1 MGIQGLHTRPAKLQK
16 IRHTTPTEVSS
27 LQYTVLYPALYLVG
41 FAALH
46 SFLASL
52 TAKRAARRRYGDRV
66 DPWYPIFFSVVAVV
80 TVLPL
85 AALLAIF
92 PGKMLYMIP
101 APWFWIFVFAQI
113 VVGIVS
119 LRAFLDAPHRFLIR
133 SQLAGPQSSDSF
145 ALAIRGIYCRIR
157 DPFLLSGFLLIWL
170 TPFMTENLLAVYL
183 LITVYLFLGSFH
195 WESRL
200 IFQFGQAY
208 LAYKSE
214 VPRMI
219 PRGRK
224 QWRECEHR

>member
-1 MGIQGLHTRPAKLQK
+1 MQHSTI
-16 IRHTTPTEVSS
+16 
-27 LQYTVLYPALYLVG
+27 YPALYLVG
-41 FAALH
+41 FAVLH

-52 TAKRAARRRYGDRV
+52 TAKKAARRRFGDRV
-66 DPWYPIFFSVVAVV
+66 DPWYPIFFSAVAIV

-92 PGKMLYMIP
+92 PGKVLYVIP
-101 APWFWIFVFAQI
+101 TPWFWLFIAAQI
-113 VVGIVS
+113 LLGIGS

-133 SQLAGPQSSDSF
+133 AQLAGPQSTDSF
-145 ALAIRGIYCRIR
+145 TLAIRGIYCRIR
-157 DPFLLSGFLLIWL
+157 DPFLLSGFLIIWL

-183 LITVYLFLGSFH
+183 LMTVYLFLGSLH

-200 IFQFGQAY
+200 LLQFGQAY
-208 LAYKSE
+208 LAYKGE

-224 QWRECEHR
+224 RWKECGPMSHQ